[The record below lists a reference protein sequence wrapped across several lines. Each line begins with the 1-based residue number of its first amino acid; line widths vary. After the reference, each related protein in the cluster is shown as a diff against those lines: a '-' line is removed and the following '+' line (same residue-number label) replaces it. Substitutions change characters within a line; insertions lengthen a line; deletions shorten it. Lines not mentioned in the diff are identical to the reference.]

1 VNNWPTDVA
10 TGSAM
15 KCTVSPSAL
24 SSALGLASRAVSP
37 RSTLPVLSNVLL
49 ETESGGLRVTATN
62 LDLTIS
68 VLVPATVLEE
78 GRITVP
84 ARLLAEYVAS
94 LDETPCTMEV
104 EERAQV
110 LRLST
115 VAQRTN
121 LHGIDAVEFPPVP
134 ARETEAAVEVD
145 AARFQQAVSQTSVA
159 ASGDEQTPVLTGV
172 LLQLEGARLTMVATD
187 RHRLAVKSLDVE
199 VREESATRGSVI
211 VPARHLA
218 EVARAVNPARPK
230 IGIAFGENRNQV
242 FFSLRDVEIASRLIE
257 GNYPNYTQVIPAH
270 SATRVVLPTVVLV
283 RSARTASV
291 LARDAANP
299 LRLRAAAGELEIRAQ
314 TAEVG
319 DHDAP
324 LTAVVEG
331 DEVQVSFNSRYL
343 LDALQA
349 IDSEEVELGF
359 NGPLQPAA
367 FRPHG
372 REDDFLTV
380 IMPVRVP

>member
-1 VNNWPTDVA
+1 MNNWPTDVA

-15 KCTVSPSAL
+15 KCTLSPSAL

-49 ETESGGLRVTATN
+49 ETDKEGLRVTATN

-68 VLVPATVLEE
+68 VVVPATVMEE

-84 ARLLAEYVAS
+84 ARLLAEYISS

-104 EERAQV
+104 EERTQV
-110 LRLST
+110 LRLSSA
-115 VAQRTN
+115 VQRTN

-134 ARETEAAVEVD
+134 ARETEPALEVD
-145 AARFQQAVSQTSVA
+145 AIRFQQGVAQTSVA

-172 LLQLEGARLTMVATD
+172 LLQLEGSQLTMVATD
-187 RHRLAVKSLDVE
+187 RHRLAVKRMDAE
-199 VREESATRGSVI
+199 VREEAAARGSVI

-218 EVARAVNPARPK
+218 EVARAVNPGRPRM
-230 IGIAFGENRNQV
+230 GIAFSENRNQI
-242 FFSLRDVEIASRLIE
+242 FFSLRDVEVASRLIE
-257 GNYPNYTQVIPAH
+257 GNYPNYNQVVPAQ
-270 SATRVVLPTVVLV
+270 SSTKVVLPTALLLK
-283 RSARTASV
+283 SARTASV

-299 LRLRAAAGELEIRAQ
+299 LRLRAAPGELEIRAQ

-324 LTAVVEG
+324 LAAMVEG
-331 DEVQVSFNSRYL
+331 EEVQVSFNSRYL

-349 IDSEEVELGF
+349 IDAEEVELGF

-372 REDDFLTV
+372 RDDFLSV

>member
-24 SSALGLASRAVSP
+24 SAMLSLVSRAVSP

-49 ETESGGLRVTATN
+49 ETDSGGLRVTATN

-68 VLVPATVLEE
+68 AVVPATVEEE

-84 ARLLAEYVAS
+84 ARLLSEYVAS
-94 LDETPCTMEV
+94 LDEAPCTMEV
-104 EERAQV
+104 EERTQV
-110 LRLST
+110 LHISNA
-115 VAQRTN
+115 AQKTN
-121 LHGIDAVEFPPVP
+121 LHGIDAVEFPPLP
-134 ARETEAAVEVD
+134 ARESEPAVEVD
-145 AARFQQAVSQTSVA
+145 AVQFQQGVAQTSVA

-172 LLQLEGARLTMVATD
+172 LLQIEGQRMTLVATD
-187 RHRLAVKSLDVE
+187 RHRLAVKTLAVE
-199 VREESATRGSVI
+199 VKEEGLQSGAVI
-211 VPARHLA
+211 VPARHLG
-218 EVARAVNPARPK
+218 EVARAVNPSRPK
-230 IGIAFGENRNQV
+230 VGIAFSDSRNQV
-242 FFSLRDVEIASRLIE
+242 FFRLRDIEIASRLIE
-257 GNYPNYTQVIPAH
+257 GNYPNYAQVIPAQ
-270 SATRVVLPTVVLV
+270 SSTTVVLPTSLLLK
-283 RSARTASV
+283 SARTASV

-299 LRLRAAAGELEIRAQ
+299 LRLRASQGELELRAQ

-324 LTAVVEG
+324 LPASVEG
-331 DEVQVSFNSRYL
+331 DEVQVSFNARYL

-349 IDSEEVELGF
+349 IGAEEVELGF

-372 REDDFLTV
+372 QDDFLSV